1 MEEKYLPIGTVVLL
15 KGASKKVMING
26 YCAVAENRPNKI
38 FDYRGC
44 PFPEGVL
51 ESSGVA
57 LFDHEQIN
65 EICHI
70 GYKNEESIE
79 LSDKLGII
87 VNNKSWGSFL
97 YFLLEII
104 L

>member
-15 KGASKKVMING
+15 KGGTKKVMING
-26 YCAVAENRPNKI
+26 FCAVTEAKKDKI

-57 LFDHEQIN
+57 LFDHDQIQ
-65 EICHI
+65 EIVNM
-70 GYKNEESIE
+70 GYKNDESINF
-79 LSDKLGII
+79 LDKLEII
-87 VNNKSWGSFL
+87 VNSKA
-97 YFLLEII
+97 
-104 L
+104 